1 MGAWKRVLCG
11 MLKTFRGV
19 RLIFVGNGSDQTGSA
34 DIKSEKIKR
43 HVTCRPHLATRPERE
58 VLIEI

>member
-1 MGAWKRVLCG
+1 MGAWYKAFAG
-11 MLKTFRGV
+11 MHFV
-19 RLIFVGNGSDQTGSA
+19 FVGNGSDQTGSA